1 MDKDPRM
8 LPGMTAKAVIR
19 IEGVDDALLIPEKA
33 LRQTRDSSFVYTT
46 YDPATG
52 ALGGETPVITGLTG
66 GGMVEIVEGLAEGQV
81 VYYQEAS
88 DPYAYYYG
96 TGGNASGGDA
106 WIEDA
111 SGGDAA
117 LASGGEAEPVPAEG

>member
-1 MDKDPRM
+1 
-8 LPGMTAKAVIR
+8 
-19 IEGVDDALLIPEKA
+19 
-33 LRQTRDSSFVYTT
+33 
-46 YDPATG
+46 
-52 ALGGETPVITGLTG
+52 
-66 GGMVEIVEGLAEGQV
+66 MVEITEGLTEGQT
-81 VYYQEAS
+81 VYYQEAY

-117 LASGGEAEPVPAEG
+117 TAEDDGAYADSEPLEG